1 MKRRV
6 HPEEMWEPH
15 KFMTSLN
22 FSMPHNITSQK
33 VFKYIMMVVIIV
45 AAFSCVSLLSSRV
58 SDGNLYKKSSEWHF
72 HERNS
77 RLRRDDDSEFRGM
90 SASLPHISQAFSTP
104 FTDQT
109 VGEEGVI
116 VPVFFHVYSI
126 GQSLQCL
133 TQELLSQSLVDPVF
147 QWTGPNGLI
156 TKESQRFIFTDNGN
170 LLFDTIYVVDSG
182 NYTCNL
188 TYTLDLKRISTLV
201 RYTVYVYHNPK
212 KSVRLEAD
220 FYTTKCNNNE
230 ITKFEKHLQKQ
241 LEDAVHDLQCEVHHW
256 NSACHSIKPS
266 KTPLSHIFNFQFIV
280 FPFALGWA
288 DQCNDSQCDQQ
299 SEDRV
304 KKAYTRIRSFIEDYP
319 FKGKFQN
326 IQYIANSLNGV
337 KVDHCKP
344 GFGKNIITSDK
355 CVGCCVA
362 CPPGHFSAR
371 QDTICTPCAFGSF
384 NKHYGKTE
392 CTNCPRNEATDRS
405 GATSQQECHWIM
417 YPWILPVASS
427 VGTCIFLIIL
437 LIICWKYRKSPM
449 QRKCVQVK
457 KGEVKQQVK
466 TLANIIRSVDLL
478 EQKSKLRPSEFIV
491 RHSPKHRVGFSDDQC
506 IALLSDTDTETC
518 KTSGSLQSGESTCP
532 ESSFEECRSPCTS
545 DEPCF
550 ISRNSTPQKVA
561 AFLRHGR

>member
-1 MKRRV
+1 
-6 HPEEMWEPH
+6 MWEPL
-15 KFMTSLN
+15 KFITNLH
-22 FSMPHNITSQK
+22 FSKSHNVTSQK
-33 VFKYIMMVVIIV
+33 VLKHVIVIVIII
-45 AAFSCVSLLSSRV
+45 AALAYVSLLSMQV
-58 SDGNLYKKSSEWHF
+58 SDGNLCQKNGEWCLHK
-72 HERNS
+72 RNS
-77 RLRRDDDSEFRGM
+77 RLKRDDDSKLQGM
-90 SASLPHISQAFSTP
+90 FASLPDTSSQVISTSLA
-104 FTDQT
+104 DQ
-109 VGEEGVI
+109 VIGVEGET
-116 VPVFFHVYSI
+116 
-126 GQSLQCL
+126 GQILQCL
-133 TQELLSQSLVDPVF
+133 TKELLSQSLVDPKF
-147 QWTGPNGLI
+147 QWIGPNGLI

-188 TYTLDLKRISTLV
+188 TYTLDLKRITMLA

-230 ITKFEKHLQKQ
+230 ITKFEKHLQKH
-241 LEDAVHDLQCEVHHW
+241 LEDAVQDLQCEVHHW

-266 KTPLSHIFNFQFIV
+266 KTPMSHMFNFQFIV

-326 IQYIANSLNGV
+326 IEYIANSLNGV

-344 GFGKNIITSDK
+344 GFGKNIITSIQ

-392 CTNCPRNEATDRS
+392 CTNCPRDETTNRS

-417 YPWILPVASS
+417 YPWILPVACS
-427 VGTCIFLIIL
+427 VGTCIFFIIL
-437 LIICWKYRKSPM
+437 WITAS
-449 QRKCVQVK
+449 
-457 KGEVKQQVK
+457 
-466 TLANIIRSVDLL
+466 
-478 EQKSKLRPSEFIV
+478 
-491 RHSPKHRVGFSDDQC
+491 
-506 IALLSDTDTETC
+506 
-518 KTSGSLQSGESTCP
+518 
-532 ESSFEECRSPCTS
+532 
-545 DEPCF
+545 
-550 ISRNSTPQKVA
+550 
-561 AFLRHGR
+561 

>member
-116 VPVFFHVYSI
+116 
-126 GQSLQCL
+126 
-133 TQELLSQSLVDPVF
+133 
-147 QWTGPNGLI
+147 
-156 TKESQRFIFTDNGN
+156 ESQRFIFTDNGN